1 MKETIG
7 LRTVNLIV
15 FMLSLLG
22 GISISLFGLLRGECV
37 SDCLYSYAEYRP
49 NILIVASGIG
59 VVLISSLIYEV
70 VKLFAFHVENTHS

>member
-1 MKETIG
+1 
-7 LRTVNLIV
+7 
-15 FMLSLLG
+15 MLSLLG
-22 GISISLFGLLRGECV
+22 GIAISLFGLLRGECV

-59 VVLISSLIYEV
+59 AVLISSLIYEV